1 MLYFTIS
8 ALRAKRVSISIY
20 VSHIHWSHRHTG
32 PIFYNQSTRI
42 TLSPMSFLQA
52 TDHTALSPFLSPSLL
67 SFLPLSLPF
76 SLSPFLSPSLPPF
89 LPFPLLTLYLRTEEI
104 EPHIPHPIVFKP
116 MMFHITTTGR
126 GSQTYTSTLSSP
138 FFASVTTQHN
148 QRTHSISSHL
158 ILFHLISS
166 HLTSSHSTPPH
177 SRLLTHDIHI
187 IKPRAARAVAR
198 RSIMLFPYNDIYS

>member
-20 VSHIHWSHRHTG
+20 VSHIHWSHRHIR

-52 TDHTALSPFLSPSLL
+52 TDHTP
-67 SFLPLSLPF
+67 
-76 SLSPFLSPSLPPF
+76 LSPFLSPSLPSH
-89 LPFPLLTLYLRTEEI
+89 PLLYLVPHHNNWKEI
-104 EPHIPHPIVFKP
+104 TDIDKHPLFSFLRFRHNP
-116 MMFHITTTGR
+116 
-126 GSQTYTSTLSSP
+126 
-138 FFASVTTQHN
+138 TQLTN
-148 QRTHSISSHL
+148 PS
-158 ILFHLISS
+158 HLISS
-166 HLTSSHSTPPH
+166 HLTSSHFTPPH

-198 RSIMLFPYNDIYS
+198 RSITLFP